1 VLLED
6 VSPTIGDFTYY
17 NFSYA
22 KKISRVVVSSAEGAL
37 DDFCFEF
44 EGGPELP
51 VHNMNTGKDFSTIQ
65 DAVDDPDTKDGHMI
79 TVDPGTY
86 TENVKVIK
94 SLTIKSTSGNPAD
107 TTIEAKNPNDHVF
120 EVTADYVNIS
130 GFRVIGATSYLKAG
144 IYLDN
149 VEHCNILKNNASNN
163 YYGIY
168 LNSSRNSTL
177 TNNKASNNIFGIE
190 LYESSNN
197 ILTNTKA
204 SKNLGGIQLYSSNND
219 IIITNDVSNNAIGIE
234 SLYSRGI
241 VITNNDINSNNY
253 EGITLGSSSDNTITN
268 NRFENDGIFIRGGDL
283 SHFNTHVIENNI
295 VNGKPIYYYR
305 DTSGIKIPKDAGEVI
320 LTNCSN
326 MIVKNIDASGGTV
339 GIEVAYTKDSLIT
352 NNNANS
358 NSCKGIYLYSSSNN
372 ILTKNNLNLNDYYG
386 IYLLDSS
393 TNKIYLNNFVDN
405 TIQAYD
411 NTGTNSWDNG
421 YPSGGNYWSDYDE
434 ESEGAIDVKSGPNQ
448 DQAGSDGVCR
458 YSL

>member
-1 VLLED
+1 
-6 VSPTIGDFTYY
+6 
-17 NFSYA
+17 
-22 KKISRVVVSSAEGAL
+22 
-37 DDFCFEF
+37 
-44 EGGPELP
+44 
-51 VHNMNTGKDFSTIQ
+51 
-65 DAVDDPDTKDGHMI
+65 
-79 TVDPGTY
+79 
-86 TENVKVIK
+86 
-94 SLTIKSTSGNPAD
+94 
-107 TTIEAKNPNDHVF
+107 
-120 EVTADYVNIS
+120 
-130 GFRVIGATSYLKAG
+130 
-144 IYLDN
+144 
-149 VEHCNILKNNASNN
+149 
-163 YYGIY
+163 
-168 LNSSRNSTL
+168 
-177 TNNKASNNIFGIE
+177 
-190 LYESSNN
+190 
-197 ILTNTKA
+197 
-204 SKNLGGIQLYSSNND
+204 
-219 IIITNDVSNNAIGIE
+219 
-234 SLYSRGI
+234 
-241 VITNNDINSNNY
+241 
-253 EGITLGSSSDNTITN
+253 
-268 NRFENDGIFIRGGDL
+268 
-283 SHFNTHVIENNI
+283 VIENNI

-448 DQAGSDGVCR
+448 DQAGSDGFADTPYDILGSAGAKDNYR
-458 YSL
+458 